1 MRTFFQALSLVLFSV
16 LFFFFANYK
25 LQEWLPADI
34 YLRLDPLL
42 GLGAI
47 IAGREVIPR
56 ALWSLILIG
65 ATLVVGRFFCGYV
78 CPMGVAV
85 DFLDPLAGRK
95 KGRPGLK
102 KEAPWRRV
110 KFLLLILFLGSSLVG
125 LTLAYL
131 MDPLPLLTRFYTF
144 FLYPLLVTL
153 INLLMDLLR
162 PVTTAMGWM
171 DLSYL
176 HYTQPVF
183 YMALITF
190 LVFSGIIALNR
201 IAPRFWCRYL
211 CPLGA
216 FLSLISPAGLFKRR
230 VSPECNECLKCVRAC
245 PMGAIEENPKKTRLP
260 ECIQC
265 RTCARVCP
273 QEAVSFPALS
283 STIRARQLGGEHSY
297 VDLSRRGFL
306 YSFTGGLTAAFL
318 VDRTPFTPNYGK
330 HQLIRPPGALPEAE
344 MLRTCIRCGECM
356 KSCVTNT
363 LQPCFWESGLT
374 GLWTPQMDLRFA
386 PCEQNCNVCGKVCPT
401 QAIRSLS
408 LEEKTHAKVGTA
420 ILLKERCL
428 VWSQD
433 KLCLICDEICP
444 YNAIVFRTVDGYR
457 RPVVIAS
464 KCNGCGFCET
474 RCPVGGTSAITVVP
488 DGEIRLKEGSYIKE
502 AEKLQLEF
510 KADPG
515 DDKFVLESSGFKV
528 GEKETQPKAE
538 KPVPPP
544 EKTPGKKPAGFL

>member
-1 MRTFFQALSLVLFSV
+1 MRIFIQALSLALFSL

-25 LQEWLPADI
+25 LPEWLPADI

-42 GLGAI
+42 GLSAI
-47 IAGREVIPR
+47 LSAREWIGR
-56 ALWSLILIG
+56 ALWSLILVG
-65 ATLVVGRFFCGYV
+65 ATLAVGRFFCGYV
-78 CPMGVAV
+78 CPMGAAI
-85 DFLDPLAGRK
+85 DFLDPLLGRK
-95 KGRPGLK
+95 KSRLGMK
-102 KEAPWRRV
+102 KEVSWRKV
-110 KFLLLILFLGSSLVG
+110 KFFVLVLFLSSSLAG

-144 FLYPLLVTL
+144 FLYPLLITI
-153 INLLMDLLR
+153 INLLLDLLR
-162 PVTTAMGWM
+162 PLAQALGWM
-171 DLSYL
+171 GLSYQ

-201 IAPRFWCRYL
+201 ITPRFWCRYL

-216 FLSLISPAGLFKRR
+216 FLSLISPLGLFKRR
-230 VSPECNECLKCVRAC
+230 VSPECNECLKCVRTC
-245 PMGAIEENPKKTRLP
+245 PMGAIEEDPKKTRLP

-265 RTCARVCP
+265 RQCSKVCP
-273 QEAVSFPALS
+273 QEAVSFPALP
-283 STIRARQLGGEHSY
+283 STIRARQVGGEYSRI
-297 VDLSRRGFL
+297 DLSRRGFL

-318 VDRTPFTPNYGK
+318 IDRSPFTPVRGK
-330 HQLIRPPGALPEAE
+330 HQMVRPPGALPEDE
-344 MLRTCIRCGECM
+344 FLRTCIRCGECM

-363 LQPCFWESGLT
+363 LQPSFWESGLS
-374 GLWTPQMDLRFA
+374 GLWTPKMDPRFA
-386 PCEQNCNVCGKVCPT
+386 ACEQNCNICGKVCPT
-401 QAIRSLS
+401 QAIRSVS
-408 LEEKTHAKVGTA
+408 LEEKNHAKVGTA

-444 YNAIVFRTVDGYR
+444 YNAIVFRAIDGYR

-474 RCPVGGTSAITVVP
+474 KCPVGGTSAIVVVP

-502 AEKLQLEF
+502 AQKLQLEF

-515 DDKFVLESSGFKV
+515 DDKFVLESSGFKA
-528 GEKETQPKAE
+528 GEKEPPPKPE
-538 KPVPPP
+538 KPAAPP
-544 EKTPGKKPAGFL
+544 EKAPGKKPAGFL

>member
-1 MRTFFQALSLVLFSV
+1 MRTWIQALSLAVFSL

-25 LQEWLPADI
+25 LPEWLPADI

-42 GLGAI
+42 GLSAI
-47 IAGREVIPR
+47 LSAREWISR
-56 ALWSLILIG
+56 AFWSLILIG
-65 ATLVVGRFFCGYV
+65 ATVVVGRFFCGYV
-78 CPMGVAV
+78 CPMGVTI
-85 DFLDPLAGRK
+85 DFLDPVLGRRK
-95 KGRPGLK
+95 ARSGLK
-102 KEAPWRRV
+102 GEASWRKA
-110 KFLLLILFLGSSLVG
+110 KFFLVILFLSSSLAG

-153 INLLMDLLR
+153 INLFLDLLR
-162 PVTTAMGWM
+162 PLVQALGWM
-171 DLSYL
+171 RLSYQ

-190 LVFSGIIALNR
+190 LIFSGIIALNR
-201 IAPRFWCRYL
+201 ITPRFWCRYL

-216 FLSLISPAGLFKRR
+216 FLSLISPLGLFKRR
-230 VSPECNECLKCVRAC
+230 VSSECNECLKCVRSC
-245 PMGAIEENPKKTRLP
+245 PMGAIEEDPKKTRLP

-265 RTCARVCP
+265 RNCSQVCP
-273 QEAVSFPALS
+273 RKAVSFPALP
-283 STIRARQLGGEHSY
+283 STIRTRQLGGEYSR

-318 VDRTPFTPNYGK
+318 IDRTPFTPVQGK
-330 HQLIRPPGALPEAE
+330 HQLVRPPGALPEDE
-344 MLRTCIRCGECM
+344 FLRTCIRCGECM

-363 LQPCFWESGLT
+363 LQPCFWESGLS
-374 GLWTPQMDLRFA
+374 GLWTPKMDLRFA
-386 PCEQNCNVCGKVCPT
+386 ACEQNCNVCGKVCPT
-401 QAIRSLS
+401 QAIRSVS

-428 VWSQD
+428 VWNQD

-444 YNAIVFRTVDGYR
+444 YNAIVFRTIEGYR

-474 RCPVGGTSAITVVP
+474 RCPVGGTSAIVVVP
-488 DGEIRLKEGSYIKE
+488 DGEIRLREGSYMKE
-502 AEKLQLEF
+502 AQKLQLEF
-510 KADPG
+510 KPDPG
-515 DDKFVLESSGFKV
+515 DDKFVLESSGFRVK
-528 GEKETQPKAE
+528 EKESPAQPM
-538 KPVPPP
+538 KPAAPP